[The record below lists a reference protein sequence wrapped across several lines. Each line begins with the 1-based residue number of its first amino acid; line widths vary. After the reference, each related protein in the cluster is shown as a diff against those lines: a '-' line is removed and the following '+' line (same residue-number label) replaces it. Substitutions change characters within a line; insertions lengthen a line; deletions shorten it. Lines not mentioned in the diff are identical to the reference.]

1 MGTARLLVLEN
12 RLGQRIRTFQVESDT
27 LHLIY
32 RHDLRRVEATADLA
46 LLDEREI
53 PYQLVKKISVGQLS
67 VNGVSLPGLGTLR
80 PASAVKAVSSPEYEL
95 TREEDRRDVGLWMKK
110 SAIGHAVAVVLLIG
124 LSFLMTY
131 LNQKEEPAL
140 VTIVVPK
147 AEKTVAK
154 RVETVKPAAKKIERV
169 KTKAKVSQ
177 KTVQPK
183 RPAKV
188 TTKIVRRQ
196 TPVTERRIVRNEKP
210 RDLNRVGALAALG
223 GLRNGQRG
231 AEGLDLNS
239 VKNIRSAGVGNGG
252 GGVGNA
258 GRGGMTGVLPGKG
271 LIAGSSGQGGR
282 AESAG
287 GYGTNGV
294 GGGKAGYGK
303 ISLVGNVSGISLPL
317 EEEATVAGGLDR
329 DQIAAV
335 INRNRGQIVYCYE
348 QGLQNQPQLTGR
360 VTVDFVIGASGRIT
374 KASIAQSSLGSKAV
388 ESCMLSKMRG
398 WQFPRPVG
406 KVNVDVLYPFE
417 LRRVSSR

>member
-12 RLGQRIRTFQVESDT
+12 RLGQRVRTFQVNSDT
-27 LHLIY
+27 LNLVY
-32 RHDLRRVEATADLA
+32 RHDLRRVEASADLSV
-46 LLDEREI
+46 LDDNNV
-53 PYQLVKKISVGQLS
+53 PYQIVKTLSVGKIP
-67 VNGVSLPGLGTLR
+67 VDGVALPGLGTIR
-80 PASAVKAVSSPEYEL
+80 PASAVKVVSTPQYEL
-95 TREEDRRDVGLWMKK
+95 AKEEDRRDVGIWLKK
-110 SAIGHAVAVVLLIG
+110 SAIGHMVAVVMLVG
-124 LSFLMTY
+124 LSFLTAY

-140 VTIVVPK
+140 VTIVVPPK
-147 AEKTVAK
+147 AEKTAQNVP
-154 RVETVKPAAKKIERV
+154 TIKPAAEKVKPITRKARV
-169 KTKAKVSQ
+169 AE

-183 RPAKV
+183 RAAKV
-188 TTKIVRRQ
+188 TTKTTRPSTTNTRRVVH
-196 TPVTERRIVRNEKP
+196 TDRP

-223 GLRNGQRG
+223 GLRNGHRG

-239 VKNIRSAGVGNGG
+239 VKNIRSAGVGSGG

-258 GRGGMTGVLPGKG
+258 GKGGMTGVLPGKG

-287 GYGTNGV
+287 GYGTKGV
-294 GGGKAGYGK
+294 GGGRAGYGK
-303 ISLVGNVSGISLPL
+303 ISLVGNIGGISLPL

-348 QGLQNQPQLTGR
+348 QGLQNHPQLTGR

-388 ESCMLSKMRG
+388 ETCMLARMRG